1 MPSTVFI
8 TGAAR
13 GVGRAT
19 ALAFAAGG
27 ANLLLSDIC
36 APIDEC
42 PYPLGTSE
50 QLEESA
56 GKCRTLGARVATAV
70 VDVREQAQ
78 IDAAVELCHSE
89 LGPIDVLVNNAGL
102 VGPAG
107 APAHELEE
115 DEWTTMVDV
124 DLNGPWRCA
133 KAVLPDMLARR
144 GGAIVNVAST
154 AGLVAFPFFANY
166 VAAKHGV
173 IGLTRALALDY
184 APHSI
189 RVNAICPDLRAR
201 RAGAR
206 LRHAR
211 RGRVDAGRRRGGLR
225 GAVASAPPARLAR
238 QRRRRRRG
246 DRVAVLGGRRARD
259 GRGDPRRRWLHRA
272 LSNVSWGAIGS
283 QKHD

>member
-1 MPSTVFI
+1 MASTVFI

-19 ALAFAAGG
+19 ALAFAREG
-27 ANLLLSDIC
+27 ANVLLSDIG
-36 APIDEC
+36 APIEEC
-42 PYPLGTSE
+42 PYPLGTPE

-56 GKCRTLGARVATAV
+56 HRCRALGSRAATAL
-70 VDVREQAQ
+70 VDVRDQAQ
-78 IDAAVELCHSE
+78 IAEAVERCHAE
-89 LGPIDVLVNNAGL
+89 LGEIDVLVNNAGL

-107 APAHELEE
+107 APAHEL
-115 DEWTTMVDV
+115 DERAWTTMIDV

-166 VAAKHGV
+166 VAAKHGL

-189 RVNAICPDLRAR
+189 RVNAVCPTSIRDEPELDSAMLAGVASMLGVDLEDYEALSLPHHPLGSLVS
-201 RAGAR
+201 AGDVAAAIVW
-206 LRHAR
+206 LCSENAS
-211 RGRVDAGRRRGGLR
+211 RVTGAVIPIDAGFTVR
-225 GAVASAPPARLAR
+225 
-238 QRRRRRRG
+238 
-246 DRVAVLGGRRARD
+246 
-259 GRGDPRRRWLHRA
+259 
-272 LSNVSWGAIGS
+272 
-283 QKHD
+283 